1 MKRMN
6 RKNVYC
12 KHGSSHSFLPRRS
25 VDQSRLVIGIADLTH
40 FVQHHFLVGRKMWRG
55 WQAVY
60 SLWTS
65 VGISSRNCC
74 RGRCGSRSEGI
85 NRSEH
90 LRVIPR
96 IHSWS
101 KQCML
106 LSTLLTGFQLGI
118 SQFHQINL
126 DHTGP
131 IHLPD
136 KVKLIEFPFYGIGQ
150 FHQMDFRNS
159 VRWNWLESTIPSNGL
174 SQFRQTELHSTR
186 EYRWKRFVRLWVM
199 TTSPVPAMRS
209 GSSSEKSLSSGAIN
223 IDNIIGPPP
232 RGE

>member
-1 MKRMN
+1 MPQWINTPELNLWKEYTPLNFLRRIYTTDLNSIHPEWTYSPEQTLHGMKRMD

-74 RGRCGSRSEGI
+74 RGRCGFRSEGI

-90 LRVIPR
+90 LNPFLEFTAGA
-96 IHSWS
+96 S
-101 KQCML
+101 ML
-106 LSTLLTGFQLGI
+106 
-118 SQFHQINL
+118 
-126 DHTGP
+126 
-131 IHLPD
+131 
-136 KVKLIEFPFYGIGQ
+136 
-150 FHQMDFRNS
+150 
-159 VRWNWLESTIPSNGL
+159 
-174 SQFRQTELHSTR
+174 
-186 EYRWKRFVRLWVM
+186 
-199 TTSPVPAMRS
+199 
-209 GSSSEKSLSSGAIN
+209 
-223 IDNIIGPPP
+223 
-232 RGE
+232 